1 MRQIKFRGKRVDNGE
16 WVYGDYFKTPLTDEN
31 SGLPPD
37 SGWFFLTGKTN
48 HCIGQDGV
56 AFVVDP
62 ATVSQFTGLLDKNGK
77 EIWEGDVIK
86 FQKFANYNDEITNL
100 SRHTAKVVFIDGS
113 FSWHI
118 LRYGANGCFH
128 NSRKIEPLN
137 NTCATWG
144 FEVIGNLHDSP
155 SLTNH

>member
-77 EIWEGDVIK
+77 EAYEADIMPTRFGNRVIFWDEKRFSFCYTMPVMGQSEEGVFNI
-86 FQKFANYNDEITNL
+86 YNHSD
-100 SRHTAKVVFIDGS
+100 
-113 FSWHI
+113 
-118 LRYGANGCFH
+118 
-128 NSRKIEPLN
+128 P
-137 NTCATWG
+137 
-144 FEVIGNLHDSP
+144 EVIGNLHDSP

>member
-77 EIWEGDVIK
+77 EIYESDWCTAMFTTREGIK
-86 FQKFANYNDEITNL
+86 AIQGYIFMDEYMWC
-100 SRHTAKVVFIDGS
+100 IDCTGYDGDNI
-113 FSWHI
+113 FSINRPH
-118 LRYGANGCFH
+118 A
-128 NSRKIEPLN
+128 
-137 NTCATWG
+137 
-144 FEVIGNLHDSP
+144 FEIIGNLHDSP

>member
-77 EIWEGDVIK
+77 EIYEGDIVYCYDHPTNIESYKGDVFYEDASFCVRGSMIK
-86 FQKFANYNDEITNL
+86 IGEYGTAWIEIL
-100 SRHTAKVVFIDGS
+100 
-113 FSWHI
+113 
-118 LRYGANGCFH
+118 
-128 NSRKIEPLN
+128 
-137 NTCATWG
+137 
-144 FEVIGNLHDSP
+144 GNLHDSP

>member
-1 MRQIKFRGKRVDNGE
+1 MRQIKFRGKRVEYNPQHHNSE
-16 WVYGDYFKTPLTDEN
+16 WVYGNLLNDKSIGEVGE
-31 SGLPPD
+31 GL
-37 SGWFFLTGKTN
+37 SKYWY
-48 HCIGQDGV
+48 
-56 AFVVDP
+56 AEVDP
-62 ATVSQFTGLLDKNGK
+62 STVSQFTGLLDKNGK

>member
-16 WVYGDYFKTPLTDEN
+16 WVEGD
-31 SGLPPD
+31 
-37 SGWFFLTGKTN
+37 LTGEHTI
-48 HCIGQDGV
+48 HVGLTSQYEWWGYEVIPESVG
-56 AFVVDP
+56 
-62 ATVSQFTGLLDKNGK
+62 QFTGLLDKNGK
-77 EIWEGDVIK
+77 EIYEGDVIK

>member
-16 WVYGDYFKTPLTDEN
+16 WVYGDLWRSY
-31 SGLPPD
+31 
-37 SGWFFLTGKTN
+37 GKTETTYV
-48 HCIGQDGV
+48 IRDGHGNMSDYEV
-56 AFVVDP
+56 NP
-62 ATVSQFTGLLDKNGK
+62 ATVGQFTGLMDKNGK

-155 SLTNH
+155 SLTNQ